1 MSRKSLIY
9 GSSTTGR
16 GEFFVLF
23 FGNEK
28 PPVQAGRRSF
38 IALFLP
44 DMARKFS

>member
-1 MSRKSLIY
+1 MVPPPQAGESSLFCF
-9 GSSTTGR
+9 SAMK
-16 GEFFVLF
+16 
-23 FGNEK
+23 K

>member
-28 PPVQAGRRSF
+28 TSCPGRQEIFYRTVS
-38 IALFLP
+38 
-44 DMARKFS
+44 S

>member
-1 MSRKSLIY
+1 MK
-9 GSSTTGR
+9 
-16 GEFFVLF
+16 
-23 FGNEK
+23 K